1 MNWNKLIT
9 IFLTLCLS
17 QLISGQS
24 LAKNT
29 GKPVTIT
36 GKVLNLQNQP
46 VPGAVMYIDNLRT
59 TITTKSNGK
68 YKIKVSPSAQ
78 TLEVRS
84 SVYGNSTAA
93 INGMTLIN
101 FKLEGNGE
109 KMTGVEKSP
118 KKSSKPKS
126 DRLSRYNNIYD
137 LIRGEVYG
145 VVVNGKS
152 IQIQQN
158 QSFVG
163 SGTPLFTVNGMIVQ
177 SIDNINPVDVESIS
191 LLKDSYAAIYGVNG
205 SNGVISIILKNGKEQ

>member
-84 SVYGNSTAA
+84 SVYGNSTEA

-118 KKSSKPKS
+118 KKSSKPRS